1 MTTEQGQ
8 ERGQAHGQSRILV
21 IRLSAL
27 GDFVQ
32 SFGPFEAIR
41 RAHPNAHIT
50 LLTTRPFVELA
61 SLSPWFDRVVVDT
74 RPRWTDLAGL
84 RALGRQL
91 RGYDRVYD
99 LQTSGRTA
107 RYFWLAGQPV
117 WSGHVGRAA
126 LAHANP
132 WRNIMHTRP
141 RQRDQLR
148 MAGIAPV
155 DRPDLGWLVSAG
167 PRLPQPYALLV
178 PGAAPHRPGKRWPV
192 GHYAQLAAVLV
203 ARGVTPVVV
212 GTAAEQPLAAQ
223 IIRQCPK
230 ARDLTGQTSL
240 PELAGLA
247 ARAWGAVGN
256 DTGPMHLAAEVGCRC
271 LVLFSRES
279 TPARTAPLGYAPG
292 QVEVLWARDLAF
304 LSVQRVAAALW

>member
-1 MTTEQGQ
+1 MSSGQGLEAQ
-8 ERGQAHGQSRILV
+8 RILV

-41 RAHPNAHIT
+41 RAHPNARIT

-61 SLSPWFDRVVVDT
+61 RLAPWFDHVEVDH
-74 RPRWTDLAGL
+74 RPRWTDFAGL
-84 RALGRQL
+84 CTLRRQL

-107 RYFWLAGQPV
+107 RYFWLAGRPV
-117 WSGHVGRAA
+117 WSGHAGCSA
-126 LAHANP
+126 LLHANP
-132 WRNIMHTRP
+132 WRDIMHTRP

-148 MAGIAPV
+148 MAGVAPV
-155 DRPDLGWLVSAG
+155 DRPDLGWLVEGG
-167 PRLPQPYALLV
+167 PHLPRPYALLV
-178 PGAAPHRPGKRWPV
+178 PGAAPHRPAKRWPA
-192 GHYAQLAAVLV
+192 GYYGQLAAEMV
-203 ARGVTPVVV
+203 ARGITPVVV
-212 GTAAEQPLAAQ
+212 GSAGEQPLAAQ
-223 IIRQCPK
+223 ILQCCPQ
-230 ARDLTGQTSL
+230 ALDLTGQTSL
-240 PELAGLA
+240 PDLAGLA

-292 QVEVLWARDLAF
+292 QVGVLWARDLAV

>member
-1 MTTEQGQ
+1 MSGEPGLDPQ
-8 ERGQAHGQSRILV
+8 RILV

-41 RAHPNAHIT
+41 RAHPNASIT
-50 LLTTRPFVELA
+50 LLTTRPFVDLA
-61 SLSPWFDRVVVDT
+61 RLAPWFDHVEVDH
-74 RPRWTDLAGL
+74 RPRWTNLAGL
-84 RALGRQL
+84 RTLRRQL

-107 RYFWLAGQPV
+107 RYFWLAGWPV

-126 LAHANP
+126 LPHANP

-148 MAGIAPV
+148 MAGVTPV
-155 DRPDLGWLVSAG
+155 DRPDLGWLVGGG
-167 PRLPQPYALLV
+167 PHLPQPYALLV
-178 PGAAPHRPGKRWPV
+178 PGAAPHRPAKRWPA
-192 GHYAQLAAVLV
+192 GHYGQLAAQMV
-203 ARGVTPVVV
+203 AHGITPVVV
-212 GTAAEQPLAAQ
+212 GSAGEQPLAAQ
-223 IIRQCPK
+223 ILRYCPQ
-230 ARDLTGQTSL
+230 ALDLTGQTSL
-240 PELAGLA
+240 PDLAGLA

-271 LVLFSRES
+271 LVLFSRDS

-292 QVEVLWARDLAF
+292 QVDVLWARDLAF

>member
-1 MTTEQGQ
+1 MTSGQGEEPQ
-8 ERGQAHGQSRILV
+8 RILV

-32 SFGPFEAIR
+32 SFGPFAAIR
-41 RAHPNAHIT
+41 RAHPNARIT
-50 LLTTRPFVELA
+50 LLTTRPFVDLA
-61 SLSPWFDRVVVDT
+61 RLAPWFDHVEVDH
-74 RPRWTDLAGL
+74 RPRWTDLAGVLAL
-84 RALGRQL
+84 RRQL

-107 RYFWLAGQPV
+107 RYFWLAGRPV
-117 WSGHVGRAA
+117 WSGHVAGAA
-126 LAHANP
+126 FLHANP

-148 MAGIAPV
+148 MAGVAPV
-155 DRPDLGWLVSAG
+155 DRPDLSWLVEGG
-167 PRLPQPYALLV
+167 PQLPAPYALLV
-178 PGAAPHRPGKRWPV
+178 PGAAPHRPQKRWPV
-192 GHYAQLAAVLV
+192 EHYGQLAALL
-203 ARGVTPVVV
+203 AERGITPVIV
-212 GTAAEQPLAAQ
+212 GSAAEQPLAAAIMQ
-223 IIRQCPK
+223 HCPQ

-271 LVLFSRES
+271 LVLFSRAS
-279 TPARTAPLGYAPG
+279 TPARTAPLGYRPG
-292 QVEVLWARDLAF
+292 QVEVLWVCDLAL
-304 LSVQRVAAALW
+304 LSLQRVAAALW

>member
-1 MTTEQGQ
+1 MTMGQGA
-8 ERGQAHGQSRILV
+8 ERARILV

-41 RAHPNAHIT
+41 RAHPDAHIT

-61 SLSPWFDRVVVDT
+61 RLAPWFDHVEVDH
-74 RPRWTDLAGL
+74 RPRWTSLAGL
-84 RALGRQL
+84 RTLRRQL

-107 RYFWLAGQPV
+107 RYFWLAGRPV
-117 WSGHVGRAA
+117 WSGHVAAAA
-126 LAHANP
+126 LPHANP

-141 RQRDQLR
+141 RQQDQLR
-148 MAGIAPV
+148 MAGIAPT
-155 DRPDLGWLVSAG
+155 DRPDLAWLVQAG

-178 PGAAPHRPGKRWPV
+178 PGAAPHRPAKRWPAE
-192 GHYAQLAAVLV
+192 HYGQLAVQLMV
-203 ARGVTPVVV
+203 RGITPVVV
-212 GTAAEQPLAAQ
+212 GSAGEQPLAAQ
-223 IIRQCPK
+223 ITRLCPQ
-230 ARDLTGQTSL
+230 ALDLTGQTSL

>member
-1 MTTEQGQ
+1 MQDADPQ
-8 ERGQAHGQSRILV
+8 RILV
-21 IRLSAL
+21 IRLGAL

-41 RAHPNAHIT
+41 RAHPTARIT

-61 SLSPWFDRVVVDT
+61 RLAPWFDEVVVDQ

-84 RALGRQL
+84 RDL
-91 RGYDRVYD
+91 RRKLVGYDRVYD

-107 RYFWLAGQPV
+107 RYFWLAGRPV
-117 WSGHVGRAA
+117 WSGHVAVA
-126 LAHANP
+126 WLPHANP

-148 MAGIAPV
+148 MAGVPLV
-155 DRPDLGWLVSAG
+155 DKPDLSWLTGAG
-167 PRLPQPYALLV
+167 PRLAQPYALLV
-178 PGAAPHRPGKRWPV
+178 PGAAPHRPEKRWPA
-192 GHYAQLAAVLV
+192 GHYGALAACLF
-203 ARGVTPVVV
+203 ARGITPVVV
-212 GTAAEQPLAAQ
+212 GSAAEQPLAVQVQAH
-223 IIRQCPK
+223 CPQ
-230 ARDLTGQTSL
+230 ALDLTGQTSL

-271 LVLFSRES
+271 IVLFSHAS
-279 TPARTAPLGYAPG
+279 TPSRTAPLGYRPG
-292 QVEVLWARDLAF
+292 QVEVFWVRDLAF

>member
-1 MTTEQGQ
+1 MTKKQAGAQ
-8 ERGQAHGQSRILV
+8 EPQRILV

-32 SFGPFEAIR
+32 SFGPFESIR
-41 RAHPNAHIT
+41 RAHPTARIT

-61 SLSPWFDRVVVDT
+61 RLAPWFDTVEVDH
-74 RPRWTDLAGL
+74 RPRWTDLAGVLAL
-84 RALGRQL
+84 RRQL
-91 RGYDRVYD
+91 QGYDRVYD

-107 RYFWLAGQPV
+107 RYFWLAGRPV
-117 WSGHVGRAA
+117 WSGHVAAAA

-148 MAGIAPV
+148 MAGIAAV
-155 DRPDLGWLVSAG
+155 DRPDLTWLVGAG
-167 PRLPQPYALLV
+167 PHLPQPYVLLV
-178 PGAAPHRPGKRWPV
+178 PGAAPHRPEKCWPATRY
-192 GHYAQLAAVLV
+192 GQLATLFV
-203 ARGVTPVVV
+203 ARGITPVIV
-212 GTAAEQPLAAQ
+212 GSAGERALAAQ
-223 IIRQCPK
+223 IMRHCPQ
-230 ARDLTGQTSL
+230 ALDLTGQTSL

-271 LVLFSRES
+271 LVLFSCAS
-279 TPARTAPLGYAPG
+279 TPARTAPLGYRAG

-304 LSVQRVAAALW
+304 LSVQRVAGALW

>member
-1 MTTEQGQ
+1 MSKMQDADPQ
-8 ERGQAHGQSRILV
+8 RILV
-21 IRLSAL
+21 IRLGAL

-41 RAHPNAHIT
+41 RAHPTARIT

-61 SLSPWFDRVVVDT
+61 RLAPWFDEVVVDQ

-84 RALGRQL
+84 RNL
-91 RGYDRVYD
+91 RRKLVGYDRVYD

-107 RYFWLAGQPV
+107 RYFWLAGRPV
-117 WSGHVGRAA
+117 WSGHVAVAR
-126 LAHANP
+126 LPHANP

-148 MAGIAPV
+148 MAGVPLV
-155 DRPDLGWLVSAG
+155 DKPDLSWLTGAG
-167 PRLPQPYALLV
+167 PRLAQPYALLV
-178 PGAAPHRPGKRWPV
+178 PGAAPHRPEKRWPA
-192 GHYAQLAAVLV
+192 GHYGALAACLF
-203 ARGVTPVVV
+203 ARGITPVIV
-212 GTAAEQPLAAQ
+212 GSAAEQPLAAQ
-223 IIRQCPK
+223 VQAHCPQ
-230 ARDLTGQTSL
+230 ALDLTGQTSL

-271 LVLFSRES
+271 IVLFSHAS
-279 TPARTAPLGYAPG
+279 TPSRTAPLGFRPG
-292 QVEVLWARDLAF
+292 QVEVFWVRDLAF

>member
-1 MTTEQGQ
+1 MMGAQ
-8 ERGQAHGQSRILV
+8 EPARILV
-21 IRLSAL
+21 IRLGAL

-41 RAHPNAHIT
+41 RAHPKAHIT
-50 LLTTRPFVELA
+50 LLTTKPFVALA
-61 SLSPWFDRVVVDT
+61 RLAPWFDNVEVDT
-74 RPRWTDLAGL
+74 RPKWTDLAGVL
-84 RALGRQL
+84 AVRRKL

-107 RYFWLAGQPV
+107 RYFWLAGRPV
-117 WSGHVGRAA
+117 WSGHVAA
-126 LAHANP
+126 AQLPHANP

-148 MAGIAPV
+148 MAGVATV
-155 DRPDLGWLVSAG
+155 DRPDLSWLEAAG

-178 PGAAPHRPGKRWPV
+178 PGAAPHRPAKRWPAH
-192 GHYAQLAAVLV
+192 HYGQLAARLV
-203 ARGVTPVVV
+203 ARGITPVVV
-212 GTAAEQPLAAQ
+212 GSAEDKPLAAE
-223 IIRQCPK
+223 ILHHCPQ
-230 ARDLTGQTSL
+230 AQDLTGQTSL

-256 DTGPMHLAAEVGCRC
+256 DTGPMHMAAEMGCRC

-279 TPARTAPLGYAPG
+279 TPARTAPLGYRPG
-292 QVEVLWARDLAF
+292 QVEVLWVRDLAF